1 MLRGD
6 FNPRFGVLSG
16 RQFATTG
23 ITPELQLYGKTKP
36 KQKEKEEERER
47 RNLFWVD
54 GGAMCDVRCVM
65 YEQKQGWRSV
75 APPAIVGG
83 GAGGGIIR
91 LG

>member
-54 GGAMCDVRCVM
+54 GGAMCDVRA
-65 YEQKQGWRSV
+65 EARLALRGTTSNRR
-75 APPAIVGG
+75 